1 MLYNAFNFK
10 IADNDKVDVIGL
22 NNKVQAEYVWNLFG
36 VLKKDILIVTNTIY
50 EANLLYKSLSYSHN
64 NVYLYP
70 MDDFLVSESLASSP
84 DLKAIRIDT
93 LNSLTNNNDDKK
105 ILITNLTGYLRFLPT
120 KEIWRESIIKIKKNS
135 EYKREELL
143 DKLNTLGYTK
153 DSIVTKTGEYS
164 NRGYILDIFPYESDL
179 PVRIEFFD
187 DEIESIRYFNSD
199 TQLSLNDI
207 DDVSIMPFTE
217 FINTKKMQDIPS
229 RQSLL
234 PRVLDNYYN
243 IEKYMDSPLS
253 IFMDLDILKQSH
265 AKVLSD
271 IEEFKETDVYKID
284 KYMFN
289 LEELLP
295 RKYINILSIDNYSS
309 KNIVETY

>member
-93 LNSLTNNNDDKK
+93 LNSLTNNYDDKK

-120 KEIWRESIIKIKKNS
+120 KES
-135 EYKREELL
+135 EPPLW
-143 DKLNTLGYTK
+143 
-153 DSIVTKTGEYS
+153 
-164 NRGYILDIFPYESDL
+164 
-179 PVRIEFFD
+179 
-187 DEIESIRYFNSD
+187 
-199 TQLSLNDI
+199 Q
-207 DDVSIMPFTE
+207 
-217 FINTKKMQDIPS
+217 TKKKC
-229 RQSLL
+229 R
-234 PRVLDNYYN
+234 
-243 IEKYMDSPLS
+243 
-253 IFMDLDILKQSH
+253 
-265 AKVLSD
+265 
-271 IEEFKETDVYKID
+271 
-284 KYMFN
+284 
-289 LEELLP
+289 
-295 RKYINILSIDNYSS
+295 
-309 KNIVETY
+309 